1 MDDNKL
7 AELAEHYAKHM
18 ITDFSVS
25 SRTDTALDVDEELP
39 PFNVVD
45 VLEAHATLTE
55 SSAEFDGRIIE
66 VNNYV
71 DVIRDDG
78 AEAMIPMDRVA
89 AEDIDT
95 AQVSLAAQFHALY
108 AEAHSI
114 MRTFAGLDRIRQ
126 ALADEAAK

>member
-7 AELAEHYAKHM
+7 AALAEHYAKHM

-25 SRTDTALDVDEELP
+25 SRTDMVFDLGDELP

-55 SSAEFDGRIIE
+55 SSADFDGRIIE
-66 VNNYV
+66 VANYV

-78 AEAMIPMDRVA
+78 SEAMIPMDRVT

-95 AQVSLAAQFHALY
+95 AQVSLAAQFHATY
-108 AEAHSI
+108 AEAHLI
-114 MRTFAGLDRIRQ
+114 MRTFAGLNRVRE
-126 ALADEAAK
+126 ALAEEAAK